1 MIIVEESCVLLAVPA
16 QIWPLLADFNRWKEW
31 LFVQNAGETGV
42 GNAMKVLGGEAG
54 AQQLGIY
61 YDKDPKELITQT
73 GKVLVWNPPTHVAIA
88 LGDWNPETGRV
99 VNGMR
104 LPGAYGAW
112 VGRMRA
118 LSLRL
123 DVILEPVSVAE
134 TKMTVRF
141 DGYFTD
147 EFFGRFLNLF
157 LPWGLG
163 KTAKFFV
170 KKFPLVLEAS
180 PR

>member
-1 MIIVEESCVLLAVPA
+1 MAVVEGSCVLLADPS
-16 QIWPLLADFNRWKEW
+16 QIWPLLSDFNRWKEW
-31 LFVQNAGETGV
+31 LYVDNAGETGV

-61 YDKDPKELITQT
+61 YDKDPNEVVTQT

-88 LGDWNPETGRV
+88 LGDWNPETGRI
-99 VNGMR
+99 VNGKPV
-104 LPGAYGAW
+104 PGLLGAW

-118 LSLRL
+118 LRLRL

-141 DGYFTD
+141 DGEFTD
-147 EFFGRFLNLF
+147 EFFGRILNLF
-157 LPWGLG
+157 LSRGLG
-163 KTAKFFV
+163 RTLQQFL
-170 KKFPLVLEAS
+170 KKFPLVLENSA
-180 PR
+180 R